1 MLNKRGEGMQTRRVG
16 FGTASAGVAG
26 TADSRASIILAQ
38 RKSVWQSRNWT
49 MLGREEVQLM
59 MGMRRRSDQEQCSGP
74 CVSAKLHATT
84 LRQASGV
91 HFEQVVVRAAGRNQQ
106 FRHLVIWVFD

>member
-1 MLNKRGEGMQTRRVG
+1 
-16 FGTASAGVAG
+16 
-26 TADSRASIILAQ
+26 
-38 RKSVWQSRNWT
+38 
-49 MLGREEVQLM
+49 MLGREEVQVM